1 LINQSRRDVDDMI
14 DVPFD
19 APILRA
25 SGPDH
30 LVRTHAHHLTAP
42 HPTGMPFW
50 AASMA
55 RQLEIRCCRSVLQL
69 GAVADLGDEGLDPVT
84 AAAARMASF
93 ARTAE

>member
-1 LINQSRRDVDDMI
+1 
-14 DVPFD
+14 
-19 APILRA
+19 
-25 SGPDH
+25 
-30 LVRTHAHHLTAP
+30 
-42 HPTGMPFW
+42 MPFW